1 MPSPRYRREMPQRY
15 RLEAAKCQSCG
26 RLSFPPRKVCSS
38 CGAREFDSEKLSDHG
53 KILTFTTIRVA
64 PKDFETQVPYSVAIV
79 ESDNGVRLTTQVVD
93 CKPEDLEIGKRVKF
107 VFRKLYSEGHTG
119 IICYGYKAILI

>member
-15 RLEAAKCQSCG
+15 RLEAAKCRGCG
-26 RLSFPPRKVCSS
+26 QLSFPPRKVCKG
-38 CGAREFDSEKLSDHG
+38 CGARDFDTEKISDYG

-93 CKPEDLEIGKRVKF
+93 CKPEDVEIGKRVRF
-107 VFRKLYSEGHTG
+107 VFRKLYPEGHTG
-119 IICYGYKAILI
+119 IICYGYKAILV